1 MGQHD
6 APQHHVHAGSVTVFR
21 DQVAR
26 MEPHGASTHTEYGLT
41 YMVSGWHRM
50 EHGGPVEA
58 SAGTF
63 TVVPAGVPHRALD
76 GRDMD
81 YWLLGFCP
89 QCLGLDE
96 GHALMSPFR
105 RVRHGALPVLDVS
118 DDRQPR
124 VLTLYAEL
132 RDALAHADAATPEVT
147 RSLVVLLLAEA
158 RRAMPGDASGSAV
171 TSLVGDALA
180 FIQRHGLEPISLRDV
195 AKAVHRTPSHV
206 ANVVKQ
212 ETGFSVGEWIT
223 AGRVAEAAARLAHTD
238 DSLEEVATRVG
249 WTDKTHLT
257 RQFKAAYGVTPA
269 AFRRVRRGA

>member
-1 MGQHD
+1 MKLFMVPLAPNPTKVMLYLAERAGHGQPLPIEQIVVNTLKGRHRE
-6 APQHHVHAGSVTVFR
+6 PEHL
-21 DQVAR
+21 AR
-26 MEPHGASTHTEYGLT
+26 NPF
-41 YMVSGWHRM
+41 
-50 EHGGPVEA
+50 
-58 SAGTF
+58 GT
-63 TVVPAGVPHRALD
+63 
-76 GRDMD
+76 
-81 YWLLGFCP
+81 
-89 QCLGLDE
+89 
-96 GHALMSPFR
+96 
-105 RVRHGALPVLDVS
+105 LPVLDVS

-132 RDALAHADAATPEVT
+132 QDALAHADAATHEVT

-158 RRAMPGDASGSAV
+158 RRAMPGDASGSAM